1 MRLLGVVLAGGES
14 RRFGSDKARALLG
27 GMALA
32 DHARATL
39 APFVAEVALSGA
51 GGIADCP
58 APGLGPLGGI
68 CGALRYA
75 GSRGFETVLT
85 IGCDTPFV
93 PADVLAE
100 LIAASGA
107 AFVAD
112 TPIIGRW
119 PVELAGELERHLR
132 EGDDRSM
139 RRWCALI
146 GATPL
151 TAPPIAN
158 INRPEDLAALNPSDR
173 GRGRRPR

>member
-27 GMALA
+27 GVALA

-119 PVELAGELERHLR
+119 PVALGDALEQRLR
-132 EGDDRSM
+132 DDPDRSM
-139 RRWCALI
+139 RAWCAAI
-146 GATPL
+146 A
-151 TAPPIAN
+151 AVAVAAAPIAN
-158 INRPEDLAALNPSDR
+158 INRPGDLAGLAYP
-173 GRGRRPR
+173 

>member
-1 MRLLGVVLAGGES
+1 VRLLGVVLAGGES
-14 RRFGSDKARALLG
+14 RRFGSDKACALLG
-27 GMALA
+27 GVALA
-32 DHARATL
+32 DHACATL

-75 GSRGFETVLT
+75 EGHGFDAVLT

-93 PADVLAE
+93 PGEVLAG
-100 LIAASGA
+100 LAASPGA

-119 PVELAGELERHLR
+119 PTGLGDALETRLR
-132 EGDDRSM
+132 EEPDRSM
-139 RRWCALI
+139 RAWCAAV
-146 GATPL
+146 GAVAVA
-151 TAPPIAN
+151 APEIAN
-158 INRPEDLAALNPSDR
+158 INRPGDLAALAQR
-173 GRGRRPR
+173 

>member
-1 MRLLGVVLAGGES
+1 MTLLGVVLAGGES
-14 RRFGSDKARALLG
+14 RRFGSDKARALLDG
-27 GMALA
+27 VPLA

-39 APFVAEVALSGA
+39 AGFVGEVVTSG
-51 GGIADCP
+51 GEGVPDLP

-68 CGALRYA
+68 CGALHYA
-75 GSRGFETVLT
+75 AARGYGAVLT

-93 PADVLAE
+93 PTETLEALAR
-100 LIAASGA
+100 SPGA

>member
-1 MRLLGVVLAGGES
+1 MKLLGVVLAGGES

-27 GMALA
+27 GVALA

-51 GGIADCP
+51 EGIADCP

-75 GSRGFETVLT
+75 EARGFAAVLT

-93 PADVLAE
+93 PAEVLAR
-100 LIAASGA
+100 LAAAPGA

-112 TPIIGRW
+112 TPIIGCW
-119 PVELAGELERHLR
+119 PAGLGDALAARLR
-132 EGDDRSM
+132 ADPDRSM
-139 RRWCALI
+139 RAWCAAI
-146 GATPL
+146 GAVRVD
-151 TAPPIAN
+151 APEIAN
-158 INRPEDLAALNPSDR
+158 INRPEDLAALAR
-173 GRGRRPR
+173 A